1 MCSCQRQQVPPVL
14 LAVPVD
20 DTQKMLIFFKQQYIV
35 FKKLFIAIILLSDG
49 DTVSK
54 SDYKS

>member
-20 DTQKMLIFFKQQYIV
+20 DTQKKVNFFSNNSILYSRNYLLQQ
-35 FKKLFIAIILLSDG
+35 LLSVG

>member
-35 FKKLFIAIILLSDG
+35 FKKLFIAIILLSVG
-49 DTVSK
+49 DTVSR